1 MTKKRN
7 GKKCDLYVVVETVL
21 DDGVYSSHVVQ
32 DDNGDTVMFG
42 SRSATKLLESEW
54 NFYSKLKGASSTSKN
69 RVDVDFESDIG
80 DRMSMR
86 VSWNIVKVGEV

>member
-32 DDNGDTVMFG
+32 DEHGDTVMFG
-42 SRSATKLLESEW
+42 SRAAMKLLEEERK
-54 NFYSKLKGASSTSKN
+54 FYSKLKGASSSSRN

-80 DRMSMR
+80 ERMSMR
-86 VSWNIVKVGEV
+86 ASWNVVKVGES